1 MSRDTVYSQN
11 IIYDL
16 ALKIGEN
23 FIDYQ
28 VRKFKHLKNVI
39 IIIRIFEQKA
49 I

>member
-28 VRKFKHLKNVI
+28 VRKFKHLKKCHYHYKN
-39 IIIRIFEQKA
+39 F
-49 I
+49 